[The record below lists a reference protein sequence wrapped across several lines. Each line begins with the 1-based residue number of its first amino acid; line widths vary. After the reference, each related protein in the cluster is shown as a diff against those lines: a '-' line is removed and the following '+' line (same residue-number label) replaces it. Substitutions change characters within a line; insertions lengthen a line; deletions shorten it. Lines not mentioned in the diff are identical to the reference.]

1 MGIPLPKGNIQTLM
15 FRSQD
20 RSVLHMLA
28 VLGSSGE
35 QLLNMCAHR
44 INHRAPVPLIVTRM
58 YITSLKT
65 TTLTI
70 RTLPWDLIK
79 CWKNLSFYASATAWI
94 WKGRKDRKEL
104 IMREWRWGGNEE
116 ICQKRFH
123 RKDISWTKT
132 YKMSV

>member
-79 CWKNLSFYASATAWI
+79 CWKNLSFYASTTAWI

-104 IMREWRWGGNEE
+104 KQETWAGKKGEKANE
-116 ICQKRFH
+116 IN
-123 RKDISWTKT
+123 
-132 YKMSV
+132 MP